1 LNRLLTSLRQVLDL
15 RWGEPL
21 LRLASDVSRG
31 MAYLHGREY
40 LDETDQNKLKRCILH
55 RDLKV
60 ATNGF
65 KRSIVLKADA
75 VDFMHD

>member
-1 LNRLLTSLRQVLDL
+1 VLDL

-21 LRLASDVSRG
+21 LRLACDVSRG

-40 LDETDQNKLKRCILH
+40 LDEADANTLKRCILH

-60 ATNGF
+60 RDRRFRYLEGRGALF
-65 KRSIVLKADA
+65 
-75 VDFMHD
+75 